1 MHVSSC
7 AGNKAPTAKE
17 SSHQTEYVN
26 MQSVT
31 EAAELS
37 LASTPTHNQEYESL
51 TGSEQTTAEVY
62 YIHKQP

>member
-1 MHVSSC
+1 
-7 AGNKAPTAKE
+7 
-17 SSHQTEYVN
+17 